1 MWNGHCLLRLRRAT
15 RRVSDHECHAAVLR
29 PFQTSVQAAAMR
41 SQLERALT
49 LLRHGGTGSILYNVS
64 RLPKS
69 YAQITG
75 ALNQH
80 RIVRHPDFSLRPKG
94 PCQPRWYCGER
105 LRDVSWLSHTCSL
118 TPTPTPRVGSAGV
131 SVRSGVA
138 AESVLSQSQSCLPLP
153 QPPLARP

>member
-1 MWNGHCLLRLRRAT
+1 MPRG
-15 RRVSDHECHAAVLR
+15 SAAVAI
-29 PFQTSVQAAAMR
+29 PDYSVQAAAMR
-41 SQLERALT
+41 SQLERVLVNTSAPP
-49 LLRHGGTGSILYNVS
+49 RC
-64 RLPKS
+64 RLNIVQRQSAPKS

-80 RIVRHPDFSLRPKG
+80 RIVRHPDFSLRPIG

-105 LRDVSWLSHTCSL
+105 LRGVSWLSHTCSL

-138 AESVLSQSQSCLPLP
+138 AESVLSPSSPTSI
-153 QPPLARP
+153 RPSVIMYVCVCVCV